1 MDGIPH
7 DQDPDDNGHAI
18 DDEFEDIDI
27 DGVTNDLDSD
37 DDNDGIPD
45 NVDTDA
51 DNDGFSY
58 SELVPAAGTTGISS
72 DINAASAGNNIAR
85 ITA

>member
-1 MDGIPH
+1 MD
-7 DQDPDDNGHAI
+7 DQDA
-18 DDEFEDIDI
+18 
-27 DGVTNDLDSD
+27 D
-37 DDNDGIPD
+37 DDHDDIPD
-45 NVDTDA
+45 NEDTDA
-51 DNDGFSY
+51 DNDGFPN